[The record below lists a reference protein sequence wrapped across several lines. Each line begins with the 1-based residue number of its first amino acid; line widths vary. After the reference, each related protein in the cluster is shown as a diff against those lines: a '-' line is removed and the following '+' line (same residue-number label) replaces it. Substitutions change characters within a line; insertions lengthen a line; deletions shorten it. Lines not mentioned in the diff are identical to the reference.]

1 MKKILALFVV
11 LISIISSSMAANIE
25 VQPTM
30 ASKTV
35 AQDRVWVGTF
45 QLVWNDFINRILFNP
60 VRFSDGSPEIVHELN
75 KQEFTSEDIS
85 DKDYYKTICRVT
97 KNTKKQIARAI
108 RRKFGETSD
117 LLSSLDL
124 TPSNDKVLIYAM
136 LKKEFEF
143 KNAFE
148 KLGTSNFGKKQKAE
162 YFGVDKKSDE
172 YTDAGIKVL
181 FYNNPT
187 DFALEIA
194 TKGNDVLYIYKNS
207 SNKPFNYIYQE
218 IGKKSKMYRGDRNF
232 TVDDRLKIPNLKIF
246 EEKEFTEISG
256 HRIKGTNMVID
267 KAIETVAFDIN
278 NKGGKLKSEA
288 AMAIAKIS
296 LEHNEKRY
304 FYVNDTF
311 VIFLKESNKK
321 NPYFA
326 LRVNDISKFQK

>member
-11 LISIISSSMAANIE
+11 LISIMSSSMAANIE

-85 DKDYYKTICRVT
+85 DKEYYKTICRVT

-143 KNAFE
+143 KKAFE

-162 YFGVDKKSDE
+162 YFGVDKKSDD

-256 HRIKGTNMVID
+256 HRIKGTNMIID
-267 KAIETVAFDIN
+267 KAIETVAFDMN

>member
-11 LISIISSSMAANIE
+11 LISIMSSSMAANIE

-35 AQDRVWVGTF
+35 AQDRVWVGSF

-143 KNAFE
+143 KKAFE

-162 YFGVDKKSDE
+162 YFGIDKKSDD

-207 SNKPFNYIYQE
+207 SNKPFNYIYEE

-256 HRIKGTNMVID
+256 HRIKGTSMIID
-267 KAIETVAFDIN
+267 KAIETVAFDMN

-288 AMAIAKIS
+288 AMTIAKIS
-296 LEHNEKRY
+296 LEHNEKRC

-311 VIFLKESNKK
+311 VIFLKENNKK

>member
-11 LISIISSSMAANIE
+11 LISIMSSSMAANIE

-35 AQDRVWVGTF
+35 AQDRVWVGSF

-143 KNAFE
+143 KKAFE

-162 YFGVDKKSDE
+162 YFGIDKKNDD

-207 SNKPFNYIYQE
+207 SNKPFNYIYEE

-256 HRIKGTNMVID
+256 HRIKGTNMIID
-267 KAIETVAFDIN
+267 KAIETVAFDMN

-288 AMAIAKIS
+288 AMTIAKIS
-296 LEHNEKRY
+296 LEHNEKRC

-311 VIFLKESNKK
+311 VIFLKENNKK

>member
-11 LISIISSSMAANIE
+11 LISIMSSSMAANIE

-35 AQDRVWVGTF
+35 AQDRVWVGSF

-143 KNAFE
+143 KKAFE

-162 YFGVDKKSDE
+162 YFGIDKKSDD

-207 SNKPFNYIYQE
+207 SNKPFNYIYEE
-218 IGKKSKMYRGDRNF
+218 IGKKSKMYRCDRNF

-256 HRIKGTNMVID
+256 HRIKGTNMIID
-267 KAIETVAFDIN
+267 KAIETVAFDMN

-288 AMAIAKIS
+288 AMTIAKIS
-296 LEHNEKRY
+296 LEHNEKRC

-311 VIFLKESNKK
+311 VIFLKENNKK

>member
-11 LISIISSSMAANIE
+11 LISIMSSSMAANIE

-97 KNTKKQIARAI
+97 KNTKKQIAKAI

-143 KNAFE
+143 KKAFE
-148 KLGTSNFGKKQKAE
+148 QLGTSNFGKKQKAE
-162 YFGVDKKSDE
+162 YFGVDKKSDD

-256 HRIKGTNMVID
+256 HRIKGTNMIID
-267 KAIETVAFDIN
+267 KAIETVAFDMN

-311 VIFLKESNKK
+311 VIFLKENNKK

>member
-11 LISIISSSMAANIE
+11 LISIMSSSMAANIE
-25 VQPTM
+25 VQPAK

-35 AQDRVWVGTF
+35 AQDRAWVGSF

-143 KNAFE
+143 KKAFE

-162 YFGVDKKSDE
+162 YFGIDKKCDD

-207 SNKPFNYIYQE
+207 SNKPFNYIYEE

-256 HRIKGTNMVID
+256 HRIKGTNMIID
-267 KAIETVAFDIN
+267 KAIETVAFDMN

-288 AMAIAKIS
+288 AMTIAKIS
-296 LEHNEKRY
+296 LEHNEKRC

-311 VIFLKESNKK
+311 VIFLKENNKK

>member
-11 LISIISSSMAANIE
+11 LISIMSSSMAANIE

-35 AQDRVWVGTF
+35 AQDRVWIGSF

-143 KNAFE
+143 KKTFE

-162 YFGVDKKSDE
+162 YFGIDKKSDD

-207 SNKPFNYIYQE
+207 SNKPFNYIYEE

-256 HRIKGTNMVID
+256 HRIKGTNMIID
-267 KAIETVAFDIN
+267 KAIETVAFDMN

-288 AMAIAKIS
+288 AMTIAKIS
-296 LEHNEKRY
+296 LEHNEKRC

-311 VIFLKESNKK
+311 VIFLKENNKK

>member
-11 LISIISSSMAANIE
+11 LISIMSSSMAANIE

-143 KNAFE
+143 KKAFE

-162 YFGVDKKSDE
+162 YFGVDKKSDD

-232 TVDDRLKIPNLKIF
+232 TVDDRLKIPNLNIF

-256 HRIKGTNMVID
+256 HRIKGTNMIID
-267 KAIETVAFDIN
+267 KAIETVAFDMN

>member
-11 LISIISSSMAANIE
+11 LISIMSSSLAANIE

-60 VRFSDGSPEIVHELN
+60 VRFPDGSPEIVQELN

-85 DKDYYKTICRVT
+85 DKYYYKTICRVT
-97 KNTKKQIARAI
+97 KNTKKQITRAI

-124 TPSNDKVLIYAM
+124 TPSNDKILIYAM

-143 KNAFE
+143 KKAFE
-148 KLGTSNFGKKQKAE
+148 KLGTSSFGKKQQAE
-162 YFGVDKKSDE
+162 YFGIDRKCDDFL
-172 YTDAGIKVL
+172 DAGIKVL
-181 FYNNPT
+181 FYNSSA

-194 TKGNDVLYIYKNS
+194 TKGNDVLYVYKNS

-218 IGKKSKMYRGDRNF
+218 IGKKSKMYKGNRKF
-232 TVDDRLKIPNLKIF
+232 TSNDRLKIPNLSMF
-246 EEKEFTEISG
+246 
-256 HRIKGTNMVID
+256 
-267 KAIETVAFDIN
+267 
-278 NKGGKLKSEA
+278 
-288 AMAIAKIS
+288 
-296 LEHNEKRY
+296 
-304 FYVNDTF
+304 
-311 VIFLKESNKK
+311 
-321 NPYFA
+321 
-326 LRVNDISKFQK
+326 

>member
-11 LISIISSSMAANIE
+11 LISIMSSSIAANIE

-35 AQDRVWVGTF
+35 AQDRVWVGSF

-143 KNAFE
+143 KKAFE

-162 YFGVDKKSDE
+162 YFGIDKKSDD

-207 SNKPFNYIYQE
+207 SNKPFNYIYEE

-256 HRIKGTNMVID
+256 HRIKGTNMIID
-267 KAIETVAFDIN
+267 KAIETVAFDMN

-288 AMAIAKIS
+288 AMTIAKIS
-296 LEHNEKRY
+296 LEHNEKRC

-311 VIFLKESNKK
+311 VIFLKENNKK

>member
-11 LISIISSSMAANIE
+11 LISIMSSSMAANIE

-35 AQDRVWVGTF
+35 AQDRVWVGSF

-143 KNAFE
+143 KKTFE

-162 YFGVDKKSDE
+162 YFGIDKKCDD

-207 SNKPFNYIYQE
+207 SNKPFNYIYEE

-256 HRIKGTNMVID
+256 HRIKGTNMIID
-267 KAIETVAFDIN
+267 KAIETVAFDMN

-288 AMAIAKIS
+288 AMTIAKIS
-296 LEHNEKRY
+296 LEHNEKRC

-311 VIFLKESNKK
+311 VIFLKENNKK

>member
-11 LISIISSSMAANIE
+11 LISIMSSSIAANIE

-35 AQDRVWVGTF
+35 AQDRVWVGSF

-143 KNAFE
+143 KKTFE

-162 YFGVDKKSDE
+162 YFGIDKKSDD

-207 SNKPFNYIYQE
+207 SNKPFNYIYEE

-256 HRIKGTNMVID
+256 HRIKGTNMIID
-267 KAIETVAFDIN
+267 KAIETVAFDMN

-288 AMAIAKIS
+288 AMTIAKIS
-296 LEHNEKRY
+296 LEHNEKRC

-311 VIFLKESNKK
+311 VIFLKENNKK

>member
-11 LISIISSSMAANIE
+11 LISIMSSSMAANIE
-25 VQPTM
+25 AQPTM
-30 ASKTV
+30 ESKTV
-35 AQDRVWVGTF
+35 AQDRVWVGSF

-85 DKDYYKTICRVT
+85 DKDYYKTVCRVT

-136 LKKEFEF
+136 LKKEIEF
-143 KNAFE
+143 KKTFE

-162 YFGVDKKSDE
+162 YFGIDKKNDD

-207 SNKPFNYIYQE
+207 SNKPFNYIYEE

-256 HRIKGTNMVID
+256 HRIKGTNMIID
-267 KAIETVAFDIN
+267 KAIETVAFDMN

-288 AMAIAKIS
+288 AMTIAKIS
-296 LEHNEKRY
+296 LEHNEKRC

-311 VIFLKESNKK
+311 VIFLKENNKK

>member
-11 LISIISSSMAANIE
+11 LISIMSSSMAANIE

-35 AQDRVWVGTF
+35 VQDRVWVGSF

-143 KNAFE
+143 KKAFE

-162 YFGVDKKSDE
+162 YFGIDKKCDD

-207 SNKPFNYIYQE
+207 SNKPFNYIYEE

-256 HRIKGTNMVID
+256 HRIKGTNMIID
-267 KAIETVAFDIN
+267 KAIETVAFDMN

-288 AMAIAKIS
+288 AMTIAKIS
-296 LEHNEKRY
+296 LEHNEKRC

-311 VIFLKESNKK
+311 VIFLKENNKK

>member
-11 LISIISSSMAANIE
+11 LISIMSSSMAANIE

-35 AQDRVWVGTF
+35 AQDRVWVGSF

-143 KNAFE
+143 KKAFE

-162 YFGVDKKSDE
+162 YFGIDKKSDD

-207 SNKPFNYIYQE
+207 SNKPFNYIYEE

-256 HRIKGTNMVID
+256 HRIKGTNMIID
-267 KAIETVAFDIN
+267 KAIETVAFDMN

-288 AMAIAKIS
+288 AMTIAKIS
-296 LEHNEKRY
+296 LEHNEKRC

-311 VIFLKESNKK
+311 VIFLKENNKK

>member
-1 MKKILALFVV
+1 MKKILAFFVV
-11 LISIISSSMAANIE
+11 LISIMSSSMAANIE

-143 KNAFE
+143 KKAFE

-162 YFGVDKKSDE
+162 YFGVDKKSDD

-218 IGKKSKMYRGDRNF
+218 IGQKSKMYRGDRNF
-232 TVDDRLKIPNLKIF
+232 TVDDRLKIPNLKMF

-267 KAIETVAFDIN
+267 KAIETVAFDMN

-288 AMAIAKIS
+288 AMTIAKIS
-296 LEHNEKRY
+296 LEHNEKRC

-311 VIFLKESNKK
+311 VIFLKENNKK

>member
-11 LISIISSSMAANIE
+11 LISIMSSSMAANIE

-35 AQDRVWVGTF
+35 AQDRVWVGSF

-75 KQEFTSEDIS
+75 KQEFTSEEIS

-143 KNAFE
+143 KKAFE

-162 YFGVDKKSDE
+162 YFGIDKKSDD

-207 SNKPFNYIYQE
+207 SNKPFNYIYEE

-256 HRIKGTNMVID
+256 HRIKGTNMIID
-267 KAIETVAFDIN
+267 KAIETVAFDMN

-288 AMAIAKIS
+288 AMTIAKIS
-296 LEHNEKRY
+296 LEHNEKRC

-311 VIFLKESNKK
+311 VIFLKENNKK

>member
-11 LISIISSSMAANIE
+11 LISIMSSSIAANIE

-35 AQDRVWVGTF
+35 AQDRVWVGSF

-143 KNAFE
+143 KKTFE

-162 YFGVDKKSDE
+162 YFGIDKKSDD

-207 SNKPFNYIYQE
+207 SNKPFNYIYEE

-256 HRIKGTNMVID
+256 HRIKGTNMIID
-267 KAIETVAFDIN
+267 KAIETVAFDMN

-288 AMAIAKIS
+288 AMTIAKIS
-296 LEHNEKRY
+296 LEHNEKRC

-311 VIFLKESNKK
+311 VIFLKENNKK

-326 LRVNDISKFQK
+326 LCVYDISKFQK

>member
-11 LISIISSSMAANIE
+11 LISIMSSSMAANIE

-35 AQDRVWVGTF
+35 AQDRVWVGSF

-143 KNAFE
+143 KKAFE

-162 YFGVDKKSDE
+162 YFGIDKKCDD

-207 SNKPFNYIYQE
+207 SNKPFNYIYEE

-256 HRIKGTNMVID
+256 HRIKGTNMIID

-288 AMAIAKIS
+288 AMTIAKIS
-296 LEHNEKRY
+296 LEHNEKRC

-311 VIFLKESNKK
+311 VIFLKENNKK

>member
-11 LISIISSSMAANIE
+11 LISIMSSSMAANIE

-60 VRFSDGSPEIVHELN
+60 VRFSEGSPEIVRELN

-232 TVDDRLKIPNLKIF
+232 TVDDRLKIPNLKMF

-256 HRIKGTNMVID
+256 HRIKGTNMIID
-267 KAIETVAFDIN
+267 KAIETVAFDMN

-288 AMAIAKIS
+288 AMGIAKIS
-296 LEHNEKRY
+296 LEHNERRC

-311 VIFLKESNKK
+311 VIFLKENNKK

>member
-11 LISIISSSMAANIE
+11 LISIMSSSMAANIE

-35 AQDRVWVGTF
+35 AQDRVWVGSF

-143 KNAFE
+143 KKTFE

-162 YFGVDKKSDE
+162 YFGIDKKSDD

-207 SNKPFNYIYQE
+207 SNKPFNYIYEE

-256 HRIKGTNMVID
+256 HRIKGTNMIID
-267 KAIETVAFDIN
+267 KAIETVAFDMN

-288 AMAIAKIS
+288 AMTIAKIS
-296 LEHNEKRY
+296 LEHNEKRC

-311 VIFLKESNKK
+311 VIFLKENNKK

>member
-11 LISIISSSMAANIE
+11 LISIMSSSMAANIE

-35 AQDRVWVGTF
+35 AQDRVWVGSF

-143 KNAFE
+143 KKAFE

-162 YFGVDKKSDE
+162 YFGIDKKCDD

-207 SNKPFNYIYQE
+207 SNKPFNYIYEE

-256 HRIKGTNMVID
+256 HRIKGTNMIID
-267 KAIETVAFDIN
+267 KAIETVAFDMN

-288 AMAIAKIS
+288 AMTIAKIS
-296 LEHNEKRY
+296 LEHNEKRC
-304 FYVNDTF
+304 FY
-311 VIFLKESNKK
+311 IRS
-321 NPYFA
+321 
-326 LRVNDISKFQK
+326 

>member
-11 LISIISSSMAANIE
+11 LISIMSSSMAANIE

-35 AQDRVWVGTF
+35 AQDRVWVGSF

-136 LKKEFEF
+136 LKKDFEF
-143 KNAFE
+143 KKAFE

-162 YFGVDKKSDE
+162 YFGIDKKCDD

-207 SNKPFNYIYQE
+207 SNKPFNYIYEE

-256 HRIKGTNMVID
+256 HRIKGTNMIID
-267 KAIETVAFDIN
+267 KAIETVAFDMN

-288 AMAIAKIS
+288 AMTIAKIS
-296 LEHNEKRY
+296 LEHNEKRC

-311 VIFLKESNKK
+311 VIFLKENNKK

>member
-11 LISIISSSMAANIE
+11 LISIMSSSMAANIE

-35 AQDRVWVGTF
+35 AQDRVWVGSF

-143 KNAFE
+143 KKAFE

-162 YFGVDKKSDE
+162 YFGIDKKCDD

-207 SNKPFNYIYQE
+207 SNKPFNYIYEE

-256 HRIKGTNMVID
+256 HRIKGTNMIID
-267 KAIETVAFDIN
+267 KAIETVAFDMN

-288 AMAIAKIS
+288 AMTIAKIS
-296 LEHNEKRY
+296 LEHNEKRC

-311 VIFLKESNKK
+311 VIFLKENNKK

>member
-11 LISIISSSMAANIE
+11 LISIMSSSMAANIE

-35 AQDRVWVGTF
+35 AQDRVWVGSF

-143 KNAFE
+143 KKAFE

-162 YFGVDKKSDE
+162 YFGIDKKSDD

-207 SNKPFNYIYQE
+207 SNKPFNYIYEE

-256 HRIKGTNMVID
+256 HRIKGTNMIID
-267 KAIETVAFDIN
+267 KAIETVAFDMN

-288 AMAIAKIS
+288 AMTIAKIS
-296 LEHNEKRY
+296 LEHNEKRC

-311 VIFLKESNKK
+311 VIFLKENNNK